1 MALCITGTVYTLYQ
15 DGSGEIDPEEMEDI
29 FRYAYLPD
37 VRCLFRKPCQIS
49 KGVEKDQNEVTAK
62 EKEKEWIKEDR
73 KKEKEEKEEAE
84 LTKRKLLFGYSQ
96 PRYYSERMTR

>member
-1 MALCITGTVYTLYQ
+1 
-15 DGSGEIDPEEMEDI
+15 MEDI
-29 FRYAYLPD
+29 FRLADQLD
-37 VRCLFRKPCQIS
+37 VKCLFRKLCQIT

-62 EKEKEWIKEDR
+62 EKEKEWIKEEK